1 MNRFRKAIRTEMDV
15 EFFACTHGVSI
26 IFMYGFVRWLDHL
39 QEVSFGMV
47 VGMMILG
54 YLISWFQKLLFMK
67 EREYTSKEYKIR
79 GFLWSVVPSLL
90 LILAG
95 EFFQWFREN
104 SWWTGIMFYGIMIIY
119 FIMVWWFI
127 EFFYKKDT
135 EDINIMLE
143 RFKQKRKI
151 K

>member
-1 MNRFRKAIRTEMDV
+1 MNKIRKAIRREMDV

-26 IFMYGFVRWLDHL
+26 IFMYGFVRWLDHV
-39 QEVSFGMV
+39 QEISFAMV

-54 YLISWFQKLLFMK
+54 YVISWFQKLLFIK
-67 EREYTSKEYKIR
+67 EGEYTTKEYKKR

-90 LILAG
+90 LILTG

-104 SWWTGIMFYGIMIIY
+104 VWWTGILFYGIMIIY
-119 FIMVWWFI
+119 FFMVWWFL
-127 EFFYKKDT
+127 ELFYEKDT
-135 EDINIMLE
+135 EDINILLE
-143 RFKQKRKI
+143 RFKQKKKI